1 MVVATG
7 LEVAIDGVARG
18 LSFAL
23 LGAAITLVFGLGNVL
38 NLALGSFAVIAVV
51 VAVAVAGAVGSVV
64 GGAAAGIAAV
74 ALLGLA
80 VDRTLLSSVYR
91 SEGEERIV
99 LGIFV
104 TLGLAIAIDGVL
116 FVYVPLTYSIAHG
129 VPALELAGVAV
140 RGSTLL
146 TVAVAAPVL
155 AGLFGFLDRTRLG
168 TATRTVV
175 HDETGALLCGVNPR
189 RIRTLVFVLSV
200 VLAGVA
206 GLLRAA
212 SSDVTVAAG
221 FELTVFAI
229 IVAIVGGVRDLR
241 GTVVAGLGLGVVITF
256 ANFLVGAYLAN
267 VLLFGVAVAV
277 LVARPEEIS

>member
-1 MVVATG
+1 MVVTVG
-7 LEVAIDGVARG
+7 VELAIDGVARG

-38 NLALGSFAVIAVV
+38 NLALGSFAVIAAI
-51 VAVAVAGAVGSVV
+51 VATAVAGAVGSV
-64 GGAAAGIAAV
+64 AAGALAAV
-74 ALLGLA
+74 ATVAVLGLA

-91 SEGEERIV
+91 STGEERIV

-116 FVYVPLTYSIAHG
+116 YVYFPLTYSLSHG
-129 VPALELAGVAV
+129 VPGVELAGVGV

-146 TVAVAAPVL
+146 TVAVAAPLL

-200 VLAGVA
+200 ALAGVA

-212 SSDVTVAAG
+212 SSDITVAAG

-241 GTVVAGLGLGVVITF
+241 GTVLAGVGLGVVITF
-256 ANFLVGAYLAN
+256 ANVLVGAYLAN
-267 VLLFGVAVAV
+267 VLLFAVAVAV
-277 LVARPEEIS
+277 LIARPEEIS